1 MNEPVE
7 TLMRWSKT
15 LFAEDADVWHLIPP
29 ERASL
34 LRLKRLSL
42 RNKSWFTLL
51 SRTERKFIDAIVM
64 TVDKIRSFLVLRLLS
79 PLVGRLLTTLSR
91 DFNNGAL
98 GLIQVGVYRMMK
110 DVAERIVGIAQ
121 KWGNKSAKE
130 WPDQRFLRYLVIMSL
145 PQNKNAPSL
154 TG

>member
-7 TLMRWSKT
+7 TLMHWSKSLCT
-15 LFAEDADVWHLIPP
+15 ENADVWHLIPP
-29 ERASL
+29 ERSSL
-34 LRLKRLSL
+34 LRLKRLSI

-51 SRTERKFIDAIVM
+51 SRTERKFIDAIIM
-64 TVDKIRSFLVLRLLS
+64 TVDKIRSSLVLRLLS
-79 PLVGRLLTTLSR
+79 PLVRRLLATLSR
-91 DFNNGAL
+91 DLNNGAL
-98 GLIQVGVYRMMK
+98 GLIRLGAYRMMK

-130 WPDQRFLRYLVIMSL
+130 WLDQRFLSYLVIMSL

>member
-1 MNEPVE
+1 M
-7 TLMRWSKT
+7 
-15 LFAEDADVWHLIPP
+15 
-29 ERASL
+29 
-34 LRLKRLSL
+34 RLKRLSL